1 MSAMMDKAVCLEVF
15 MCLHL
20 FGTDY
25 TLSSSKTMRARV
37 RKRLRG
43 QSTVEFMLMI
53 PVLMSIYF
61 FVLKMG
67 LWFTTIHYGN
77 YAAFSIARAQQVG
90 FSNLYPSVSSLN
102 DIILTGAVWTNS
114 AAKPVGPS
122 KYAATGIS
130 VALTEFEEKVPM
142 PFLRD
147 LLPNMQFDTKVYLGS
162 LELNYEYKAEGRSL
176 SLYDNNY

>member
-1 MSAMMDKAVCLEVF
+1 

-25 TLSSSKTMRARV
+25 TLSSSKTVRARV

-61 FVLKMG
+61 FVLEMG

-162 LELNYEYKAEGRSL
+162 LELNYEYKAEGRSS